1 MRQRDTQTKNR
12 QRQRNNVSAALCEVL
27 TGPTEQLKLINHEF
41 NAVTQ
46 SIVYVWLQQRKR
58 NEKLCI
64 KYMQSAA
71 IFRCNA

>member
-46 SIVYVWLQQRKR
+46 SICVAATKKTKRKIVY
-58 NEKLCI
+58 
-64 KYMQSAA
+64 
-71 IFRCNA
+71 